1 MVTGFKSTFS
11 SGSPPYPAL
20 FSKTDSSFYNYIMS
34 SLKGKVAIVTGG
46 ARDIGRQVSL
56 KLAGAGASVCVN
68 YLNNKDMADETLQ
81 LINAAGG
88 KAIAVR
94 ADMTNAGEVKK
105 LVEACTGAFGSTIH
119 ILVNVA
125 GGLMGRKV
133 LADLDEEFWDTVI
146 NVNLKSAYLAA
157 RAVVPHMTEGGA
169 IVNFSSQA
177 ARDGGGFG
185 ALAYAT
191 AKGGI
196 LTMTRGL
203 AKELGPKGI
212 RVNCVS
218 PGMINTSF
226 HNTFTKPE
234 VRTNVAAATPL
245 RREGEASEVADLV
258 LYLASDSSSFI
269 NGESVEING
278 GTYFA

>member
-1 MVTGFKSTFS
+1 MT
-11 SGSPPYPAL
+11 
-20 FSKTDSSFYNYIMS
+20 

-56 KLAGAGASVCVN
+56 KLIEAGAKVCIN
-68 YLNNKDMADETLQ
+68 YFNNKEQAEETLQ
-81 LINAAGG
+81 LIKHLGG
-88 KAIAVR
+88 EAIAVKGDMSKA
-94 ADMTNAGEVKK
+94 ADVKK
-105 LVEACTGAFGSTIH
+105 VIDTCTATYGKVIH
-119 ILVNVA
+119 VLVNVA
-125 GGLMGRKV
+125 GGIIGRKP
-133 LADLDEEFWDTVI
+133 LAEITEEFWDSVI
-146 NVNLKSAYLAA
+146 DVNLKSAFLAIKE
-157 RAVVPHMTEGGA
+157 AVPFMTEGGS

-191 AKGGI
+191 SKGGV

-203 AKELGPKGI
+203 AKELGPRGI

-218 PGMINTSF
+218 PGMINTTF

-245 RREGEASEVADLV
+245 KREGEAREVGDLV
-258 LYLASDSSSFI
+258 LYLASDASSFI
-269 NGESVEING
+269 NGESIEING
-278 GTYFA
+278 GSYFA